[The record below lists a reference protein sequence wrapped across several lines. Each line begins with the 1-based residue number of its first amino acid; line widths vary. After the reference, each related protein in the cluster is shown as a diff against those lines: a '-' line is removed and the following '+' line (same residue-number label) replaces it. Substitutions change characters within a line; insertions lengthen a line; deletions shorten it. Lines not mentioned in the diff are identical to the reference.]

1 VAEGKKN
8 YVISPADFRQC
19 IESGSEFQIQFNCW
33 HNETEAAVTRIIYR
47 FLEKYDIHYLRETVV
62 NIMKELVNNAIKA
75 NLKRLYFQ
83 MKNLDINK
91 TDDYRTGM
99 ESFKAETYQ
108 PDDTT
113 YLDQLDASDLH
124 VRIVFGT
131 SDTHISIG
139 IHNNSPILEVEL
151 SKIQSRVKKAFKYTD
166 IAEAFDDVLDDSEGA
181 GLGLIMAIM
190 LLKNSGLTQETLQVS
205 RDGGSTIATI
215 SIPKSLTNIESQ
227 KRIAEEIVKEIEE
240 IPSMPE
246 NIQSIQRLCSNPDST
261 IREISDNIAHDPAL
275 TASILKLANS
285 AGYLTGRKIE
295 TLTDA
300 VKNIGIKGI
309 NTLLVATGVHRIL
322 DSRYKRYEKMWKESN
337 KRAFYS
343 QKIAIQMKQAKQGD
357 FAYLAGLLADIGFI
371 IILSLKADLWK
382 RVQDIAGIKGINP
395 SVPLEE
401 ISLGI
406 SHSSLGAMICA
417 KWNFNEALIKAI
429 EYHHRPY
436 MSPEE
441 HRQLVYIV
449 YLANCYIDY
458 ENGKMRYELI
468 HEDALQHF
476 GINDKERFISLHE
489 LLRESYEQKVKANN
503 I

>member
-1 VAEGKKN
+1 MAEGNRN
-8 YVISPADFRQC
+8 YVISPENYRQC
-19 IESGSEFQIQFNCW
+19 IESGSEFYIQFNSW
-33 HNETEAAVTRIIYR
+33 QNRTEAAVTRIIYR

-62 NIMKELVNNAIKA
+62 NIMKELVNNAVKA
-75 NLKRLYFQ
+75 NLKRLYFG
-83 MKNLDINK
+83 MKNLDIH
-91 TDDYRTGM
+91 TTEDYRIGM

-113 YLDQLDASDLH
+113 YIDQLEKSDLH
-124 VRIVFGT
+124 VRIVFTT
-131 SDTHISIG
+131 SESHIRIA
-139 IHNNSPILEVEL
+139 ITNNSPILEVEL
-151 SKIQSRVKKAFKYTD
+151 AKIQSRVKKAFKYTD

-205 RDGGSTIATI
+205 REEGATTATI

-227 KRIAEEIVKEIEE
+227 RRIAEEIVKEIAE
-240 IPSMPE
+240 IPSIPE
-246 NIQSIQRLCSNPDST
+246 NIQSIQRLCDNPEST
-261 IREISDNIAHDPAL
+261 IKEISESIAHDPAL

-322 DSRYKRYEKMWKESN
+322 DSRYKRYEKLWKESN
-337 KRAFYS
+337 RRAFYS
-343 QKIAIQMKQAKQGD
+343 QKIAIQMKRAKLGD

-371 IILSLKADLWK
+371 IILSLKADIWK
-382 RVQDIAGIKGINP
+382 RIQEIAGIKGINP

-441 HRQLVYIV
+441 HRELVNIV
-449 YLANCYIDY
+449 YLANCYIDF

-468 HEDALQHF
+468 HEDALQYF
-476 GINDKERFISLHE
+476 SITDKQRFISLHE
-489 LLRESYEQKVKANN
+489 LLRESYEQKMKAINT
-503 I
+503 